1 MSDKILVIDDDRAV
15 CEILKIYLTQ
25 EHFIVTIANDG
36 QSALK
41 CLQQEPF
48 DLILLDIMLPDT
60 DGNQLTQIIR
70 QTSQLP
76 IILISARDSDVD
88 KAISLGLGGDDYIT
102 KPFTRIELV
111 ARVKAH
117 LRRFHHMQTF
127 PTKTNQSDA
136 KCGPIRLDLNQRQ
149 VWVNNKEVILTTREF
164 NLLQTFVNNS
174 GHVLT
179 KEQLFS
185 LVWGDDFYED
195 NTIMVAIR
203 RLRAKIEE
211 DPSAPKLIQTVR
223 SIGYRLNLIMP
234 KEETK

>member
-1 MSDKILVIDDDRAV
+1 MSDKILIVDDDRAV

-25 EHFIVTIANDG
+25 ENFIITIANDG
-36 QSALK
+36 QSALD
-41 CLQQEPF
+41 CLQQEHF
-48 DLILLDIMLPDT
+48 DLVLLDIMLPDI
-60 DGNQLTQIIR
+60 DGNQITQTIR
-70 QTSQLP
+70 QINQLP

-117 LRRFHHMQTF
+117 LRRSHQIQTS
-127 PTKTNQSDA
+127 PQMTQPDIKR
-136 KCGPIRLDLNQRQ
+136 GPIRLDLNQRQ
-149 VWVNNKEVILTTREF
+149 VWVNGKEVILTTREF
-164 NLLQTFVNNS
+164 NLLQTFVTNS

-203 RLRAKIEE
+203 RLRSKIEE
-211 DPSAPKLIQTVR
+211 DPASPKLIQTVR
-223 SIGYRLNLIMP
+223 SVGYRLNLITP
-234 KEETK
+234 KQEKK

>member
-1 MSDKILVIDDDRAV
+1 MSDKILVVDDDRII
-15 CEILKIYLTQ
+15 CEILNTYLTQ
-25 EHFIVTIANDG
+25 ENFIVTIANDG
-36 QSALK
+36 QSALE

-48 DLILLDIMLPDT
+48 DLILLDIILPDT
-60 DGNQLTQIIR
+60 DGNQLTQTIR
-70 QTSQLP
+70 QINQIP
-76 IILISARDSDVD
+76 IILISARGSDVD

-117 LRRFHHMQTF
+117 LRRFHQMQAS
-127 PTKTNQSDA
+127 PKADHSDV
-136 KCGPIRLDLNQRQ
+136 KWGPIRLDLNQRQ
-149 VWVNNKEVILTTREF
+149 VWVNGKEVILTTREF

-185 LVWGDDFYED
+185 LVWGDEFYED

-211 DPSAPKLIQTVR
+211 DPASPKLIQTVR

-234 KEETK
+234 NKEEK